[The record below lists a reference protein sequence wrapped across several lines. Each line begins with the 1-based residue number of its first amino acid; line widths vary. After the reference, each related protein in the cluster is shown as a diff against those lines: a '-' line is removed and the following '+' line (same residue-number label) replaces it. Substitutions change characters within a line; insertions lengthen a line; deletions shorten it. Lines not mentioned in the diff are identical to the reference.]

1 MAVCAW
7 ISIPFGYIA
16 FTMQTFAVMLALFT
30 LGGKW
35 GTASVFVYLLLGA
48 VGLPVF
54 SGFQGGLG
62 VLLGVTLALLLP
74 LSGAGRRREPFAGLL
89 WIPALLL
96 MGVVTYQYLDSMA
109 LANLPVLDML
119 ATRDGQVVLVE
130 CTFVGYMATQ
140 CIRTRK

>member
-1 MAVCAW
+1 M
-7 ISIPFGYIA
+7 FLRKL
-16 FTMQTFAVMLALFT
+16 TVMVAPLLLALI
-30 LGGKW
+30 LC
-35 GTASVFVYLLLGA
+35 LLLP
-48 VGLPVF
+48 VMNGL
-54 SGFQGGLG
+54 GFWSNVLKG

-96 MGVVTYQYLDSMA
+96 MGVVAYQYLDSMA
-109 LANLPVLDML
+109 LVNLPVLDML

-130 CTFVGYMATQ
+130 CTFIGYMATQ